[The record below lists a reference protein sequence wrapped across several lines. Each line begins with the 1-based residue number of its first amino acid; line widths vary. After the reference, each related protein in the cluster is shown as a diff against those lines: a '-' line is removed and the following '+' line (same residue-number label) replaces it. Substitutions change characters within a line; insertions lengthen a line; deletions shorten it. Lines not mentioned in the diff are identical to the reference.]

1 MRNIFGIKKNTSN
14 IKEYEETRRNILI
27 YLFTI
32 VFLSYLLI
40 YSILDIFIINSP
52 TVGFFLAIC
61 FVAGMINLIAF
72 KKGLIGQG
80 IAGTIIIIFTFLI
93 FTFLFYI
100 GGIENSGIFWSL
112 LFPTMSFFLKGKKK
126 GLILSLLLLAIL
138 NYIHFIINSSSAYK
152 NKYIIVFF
160 SVYLIITLFSF
171 IYEYSLNQYL
181 KIIKEKIDYILNSKK
196 ELEESEQKLKRLNY
210 IKDKMITVISHD
222 LKGSIGSIKSFLD
235 KKIENNNDEELILIQ
250 KALNSSYDILE
261 NFIVWT
267 NIQPSSFE
275 YSPSYFSINNLTE
288 RVITSLSLQYQAKS
302 IQLIKDLSETNPI
315 VKGDKNMIEVVIRN
329 IISNAIKFTPFN
341 GQIIVK
347 TEENHKKVC
356 VSIKDSGI
364 GIKKETIER
373 LKENKTINPTIGSN
387 GEKGSGLGLW
397 ICKGFLEKNESNL
410 EIETSE
416 KGSTFSFHLIK
427 V

>member
-1 MRNIFGIKKNTSN
+1 
-14 IKEYEETRRNILI
+14 
-27 YLFTI
+27 
-32 VFLSYLLI
+32 
-40 YSILDIFIINSP
+40 
-52 TVGFFLAIC
+52 
-61 FVAGMINLIAF
+61 
-72 KKGLIGQG
+72 
-80 IAGTIIIIFTFLI
+80 
-93 FTFLFYI
+93 
-100 GGIENSGIFWSL
+100 
-112 LFPTMSFFLKGKKK
+112 MSFFLKGKKK

-138 NYIHFIINSSSAYK
+138 NYIHFIINSPSAYK

-387 GEKGSGLGLW
+387 GEKGSGLGL
-397 ICKGFLEKNESNL
+397 
-410 EIETSE
+410 
-416 KGSTFSFHLIK
+416 
-427 V
+427 